1 MTLYSLDDSL
11 NTDPECCRRIRQP
24 VPGKGSAMD
33 FSEMDFGDGS
43 ESLHRPPRSI
53 DLAVSP
59 HAWRQARSFLEDA
72 IGDRRPPEQVQL
84 AALLTT
90 EILSMAARFTVHT
103 FAKPIRVTTSAAKD
117 RLRVTVRDREASLSL
132 AITSDANQD
141 AWGLLVIE
149 KMSARWGTEQ
159 SLVGTYIWFEL

>member
-1 MTLYSLDDSL
+1 
-11 NTDPECCRRIRQP
+11 
-24 VPGKGSAMD
+24 
-33 FSEMDFGDGS
+33 MDFGEMEFGDGR
-43 ESLHRPPRSI
+43 ESLHGPPPSI
-53 DLAVSP
+53 DLAAGP
-59 HAWRQARSFLEDA
+59 RAWKQARSFLEEA

-103 FAKPIRVTTSAAKD
+103 FAKPIRVTTSAAGD

-132 AITSDANQD
+132 AMTSDANED
-141 AWGLLVIE
+141 VWGLLVIQ
-149 KMSARWGTEQ
+149 KMSARWGTER